1 MKGTCSG
8 TSKNVQS
15 ACRCSAYV
23 QWHNN
28 HFFKSHHNNVICP
41 PAMYCVSRETGAMQ
55 VTNKIAVFRMD
66 IDSKYSSQYFTYKNV
81 IIISKT
87 LYNQKYNLLSY
98 TATYYIRD
106 SVLGGSMK
114 FTLEV
119 QWSKT
124 RHHLP
129 GCLRLCTVA

>member
-1 MKGTCSG
+1 MKGTCSC

-15 ACRCSAYV
+15 ACHCSAYA

-28 HFFKSHHNNVICP
+28 HSFKSHHNNVIMSSSHVLCL
-41 PAMYCVSRETGAMQ
+41 

-66 IDSKYSSQYFTYKNV
+66 IDTKYSSQYFTYKNV

-98 TATYYIRD
+98 TTTYYIRG
-106 SVLGGSMK
+106 SVLRGSMK